1 MPKILF
7 SNNLLNEIKGNTIRL
22 LLTHEYSIRYN
33 TQETVA
39 VYKYL
44 FEQITLINVSHF
56 PTKATRRKTERAY
69 LHLAPLM
76 MLKQIPLKDL
86 HGADKEANKK
96 RTYRWLRKGL
106 RLCSKNG
113 GAEREEREGE
123 KS

>member
-7 SNNLLNEIKGNTIRL
+7 PNKLLNKIEGNMIRL

-44 FEQITLINVSHF
+44 FEQITLINISRF
-56 PTKATRRKTERAY
+56 PTKTTCRKTERVY

-86 HGADKEANKK
+86 HGEDKEANKK
-96 RTYRWLRKGL
+96 RTYR
-106 RLCSKNG
+106 
-113 GAEREEREGE
+113 
-123 KS
+123 